1 MNEAPLL
8 RVDKLEVVYH
18 RTITAVQGVSLA
30 AEAGQIVAVLG
41 TNGAGKSTTL
51 RAISGFLGIDDARI
65 TDGSVT
71 FKGRRIENR
80 PPNEIARLGVVLVP
94 SATRCFRTSRW
105 PRIWPRRSR
114 RRRVDEA
121 PARSSSI
128 MRFPRLADLR
138 RRTAGLLSGGE
149 RQMLALGSALVCR
162 PELLLVDELSL
173 GLPPPS
179 SKNCWRGWSRSA
191 AISD

>member
-18 RTITAVQGVSLA
+18 RTITAVQGISLA

-94 SATRCFRTSRW
+94 ERDKVKPHRGRESGRAVRAVGAWTKRQRGVRLSCI
-105 PRIWPRRSR
+105 PAPRRSAPPDR
-114 RRRVDEA
+114 RS
-121 PARSSSI
+121 P
-128 MRFPRLADLR
+128 F
-138 RRTAGLLSGGE
+138 
-149 RQMLALGSALVCR
+149 
-162 PELLLVDELSL
+162 
-173 GLPPPS
+173 
-179 SKNCWRGWSRSA
+179 WR
-191 AISD
+191 